1 MSAPQPAVCPA
12 SAFPSLLSAVALA
25 PSTGTGVTV
34 HVVGA
39 GLAGLSAAVQL
50 ARRGVAVEV
59 SEAAAQAGGRCRS
72 YYDPQLGL
80 TLDNGNHLVLSGN
93 TAVHAY
99 LEAIGARDR
108 LTGPDKAV
116 FHWADLRSGDR
127 WTLRP
132 NEGPLPWWMLSA
144 KRRTPGTRAVDHLSL
159 LPLMRAQPGRRVDE
173 VMACRGALW
182 DRLLD
187 PFLLAVLNTDAREGS
202 ADLAGAV
209 VRETLAKGGGAY
221 RPRIAE
227 PTLSA
232 AFVDPALETLAG
244 LGVPVRFGRRLRRVA
259 FEGDHATSLVFADA
273 DAPLGPDDTLL
284 LATPA
289 WVAADLLPD
298 LTIPTEHRAIVNAH
312 FRLVPPAEAEPL
324 IGVIGGTVEWI
335 FAFSDRISVTVS
347 GADRLVD
354 MDRRALAHL
363 LWKDVAAVHG
373 LSAEPPPWQVVKEK
387 RATFAATPA
396 QDALRPKAQTRW
408 KNVLLAGDWT
418 ATGLPSTI
426 EGALRSGSHATDLV
440 LKRSSV

>member
-1 MSAPQPAVCPA
+1 M
-12 SAFPSLLSAVALA
+12 
-25 PSTGTGVTV
+25 

-50 ARRGVAVEV
+50 ARRGSAVEV

-72 YYDPQLGL
+72 YFDPQLGL

-93 TAVHAY
+93 TAVYAY
-99 LEAIGARDR
+99 LDAIGARDR
-108 LTGPDKAV
+108 LAGPDKAV
-116 FHWADLRSGDR
+116 FHWADLSTGER

-144 KRRTPGTRAVDHLSL
+144 KRRTPGTRAADHLSL
-159 LPLMRAQPGRRVDE
+159 LPFLRFQPGRRVDQ

-209 VRETLAKGGGAY
+209 VRETLAKGGAAY

-232 AFVDPALETLAG
+232 AFVEPALEALAK
-244 LGVPVRFGRRLRRVA
+244 LGTSVRLGRRLRRIA
-259 FEGDHATSLVFADA
+259 LDGDRATSLVFSDGET
-273 DAPLGPDDTLL
+273 PLGPDDKLL

-289 WVAADLLPD
+289 WVAADLLPE
-298 LTIPTEHRAIVNAH
+298 LIVPTEHRAIVNAH
-312 FRLVPPAEAEPL
+312 FRLTPPAGAEPL

-335 FAFSDRISVTVS
+335 FAFSDRMSVTVS

-354 MDRRALAHL
+354 MDRHALAAL

-373 LSAEPPPWQVVKEK
+373 LSNELPPWQVLKEK
-387 RATFAATPA
+387 RATFAATPE

-426 EGALRSGSHATDLV
+426 EGALRSGSHAADLA
-440 LKRSSV
+440 LAPSSV

>member
-1 MSAPQPAVCPA
+1 M
-12 SAFPSLLSAVALA
+12 
-25 PSTGTGVTV
+25 TV

-50 ARRGVAVEV
+50 AKRGAAVEV
-59 SEAAAQAGGRCRS
+59 SDAAIQAGGRCRS
-72 YYDPQLGL
+72 YFDPQLGL

-99 LEAIGARDR
+99 LDAIGARDR

-116 FHWADLRSGDR
+116 FHWADLRTGDR

-132 NEGPLPWWMLSA
+132 NEGPLPWWMFSP
-144 KRRTPGTRAVDHLSL
+144 KRRTPGTRAADHLSL

-173 VMACRGALW
+173 VMTCSGALW

-209 VRETLAKGGGAY
+209 IRETLAKGGAAY

-232 AFVDPALETLAG
+232 AFVDPALETLAR
-244 LGVPVRFGRRLRRVA
+244 LGAPVRLGRRLRRIA
-259 FEGDHATSLVFADA
+259 FEGDRATALVFADGETS
-273 DAPLGPDDTLL
+273 LGPDDTLV

-289 WVAADLLPD
+289 WIAADLLPE
-298 LTIPTEHRAIVNAH
+298 LTVPTEHRAIVNAH
-312 FRLVPPAEAEPL
+312 FRLTPPAKAEPL

-335 FAFSDRISVTVS
+335 FVFSDRISVTVS

-354 MDRRALAHL
+354 MDRQALAAL
-363 LWKDVAAVHG
+363 LWADVAAVHG
-373 LSAEPPPWQVVKEK
+373 LSDALPPWQVVKEK

-408 KNVLLAGDWT
+408 ENVLLAGDWT

-426 EGALRSGSHATDLV
+426 EGALRSGGHAADLALAHARV
-440 LKRSSV
+440 